1 MKGLL
6 LKDFYL
12 LTKYCRMIFIFV
24 FVFLVCSPFFGSDYT
39 LFIFYPCAIVSL
51 IPMSLYSYDEREKWC
66 DYSITLPVS
75 KSQFVSAKYIIG
87 LLCNLVMIFIVAIVQ
102 AFQMINTG
110 VFTRSGYFSII
121 VSLLS
126 ICLIAP
132 SILMPFIFKFG
143 TEKGRIVYFIV
154 IGSICALFGIFAANQ
169 MQFSSLLDGLNIII
183 IFLVSVGIY
192 IASWLLSIHFYK
204 KREL

>member
-6 LKDFYL
+6 LKDLYL
-12 LTKYCRMIFIFV
+12 LAKYCRMVFIFA
-24 FVFLVCSPFFGSDYT
+24 FVFLVCSPFLGSDNT
-39 LFIFYPCAIVSL
+39 LFIFYPCAIISL

-66 DYSITLPVS
+66 NYSITLPVS
-75 KSQFVSAKYIIG
+75 KSQFVSAKYIMG
-87 LLCNLVMIFIVAIVQ
+87 LLCNLVLIFIVAIVQ

-110 VFTRSGYFSII
+110 VFTPSGYFSII

-143 TEKGRIVYFIV
+143 TEKGRIVYYIV
-154 IGSICALFGIFAANQ
+154 IGCICGLLGILATNHL
-169 MQFSSLLDGLNIII
+169 QFSTLLDGLNIII

-192 IASWLLSIHFYK
+192 IASWLLSIHFYRN
-204 KREL
+204 REF

>member
-24 FVFLVCSPFFGSDYT
+24 FVFLVCSPFFGSDDT

-154 IGSICALFGIFAANQ
+154 IGSICALLGIFAANQ

>member
-154 IGSICALFGIFAANQ
+154 IGSICALLGIFAANQ